1 MRHAISLDALRILD
15 AIERK
20 GSFGAA
26 AEAIHKVPSALSYT
40 VAKLEADL
48 AVSIYDRSGQR
59 AVLTPA
65 GRLLLDEGRHL
76 LAAAERLE
84 ALIQQLISGWEPSLR
99 IARDTIL
106 PMAPLLGV
114 LGQFNQL
121 DKQVEIS
128 LSDEVLGGSWDA
140 LVAERCDLILGAG
153 GELPRGHFEY
163 RTIGEVEFVFAV
175 AAGHPLTLSTAPV
188 DQAAIRDLPTIVV
201 ADSSRS
207 LPGRSSGI
215 LDGRHTIRVASM
227 QAKLDAQVLGLGVG
241 FLPKHLAEPALLS
254 GSLVALPCSIPR
266 PNMPAYMA
274 WRKDNKG
281 LALQWFVEACSAVRW
296 FL

>member
-1 MRHAISLDALRILD
+1 MRHAISLEALRILD

-26 AEAIHKVPSALSYT
+26 AEVIHKVPSALSYT
-40 VAKLEADL
+40 VNKLEADL
-48 AVSIYDRSGQR
+48 AVNIFDRSGQR

-84 ALIQQLISGWEPSLR
+84 LLIKQLETGWEPVLR

-140 LVAERCDLILGAG
+140 LVAGRCDLTLGAG

-175 AAGHPLTLSTAPV
+175 AAGHPLTQRTLPV
-188 DQAAIRDLPTIVV
+188 DQAAIRDLPTVVV

-215 LDGRHTIRVASM
+215 LEGRHTIRVASM

-241 FLPKHLAEPALLS
+241 FLPKHLAEPALHN
-254 GSLVALPCSIPR
+254 GSLIALPCSIPR

-281 LALQWFVEACSAVRW
+281 LALQWFVQACAYVPW
-296 FL
+296 FV

>member
-175 AAGHPLTLSTAPV
+175 AAGHPLTQRTAPV

-281 LALQWFVEACSAVRW
+281 LALQWFVQACSAVRW

>member
-1 MRHAISLDALRILD
+1 MRHAISLEALRILD

-48 AVSIYDRSGQR
+48 GVSIFDRSGQR
-59 AVLTPA
+59 AVLTAA
-65 GRLLLDEGRHL
+65 GRLLLEEGRHL

-84 ALIQQLISGWEPSLR
+84 ALIKQLESGWEPVLR

-163 RTIGEVEFVFAV
+163 RSIGEVEFVFAV
-175 AAGHPLTLSTAPV
+175 AAGHPLTGRQAPV

-207 LPGRSSGI
+207 LPGRSSGL

-227 QAKLDAQVLGLGVG
+227 QAKLDAQVMGLGVG
-241 FLPKHLAEPALLS
+241 FLPKHLAEPALQN
-254 GSLVALPCSIPR
+254 GSLIALPCTIPR

-281 LALQWFVEACSAVRW
+281 LALQWFVQACAAVRW

>member
-1 MRHAISLDALRILD
+1 MRNAISLEALRILD

-48 AVSIYDRSGQR
+48 GVALYDRSGQR

-84 ALIQQLISGWEPSLR
+84 ALIKQLESGWEPVLR

-106 PMAPLLGV
+106 PMAPLLDA

-121 DKQVEIS
+121 GKQVEIN

-140 LVAERCDLILGAG
+140 LVAERCDLTLGAG
-153 GELPRGHFEY
+153 GELPRGQFEY
-163 RTIGEVEFVFAV
+163 RSIGEVEFVFAV
-175 AAGHPLTLSTAPV
+175 AAGHPLTQSAGPV
-188 DQAAIRDLPTIVV
+188 DQAAIRDLPTVVV
-201 ADSSRS
+201 ADTSRS
-207 LPGRSSGI
+207 LPGRSSG
-215 LDGRHTIRVASM
+215 LLEGRQTIRVASM
-227 QAKLDAQVLGLGVG
+227 QAKLDAQVKGLGVG
-241 FLPKHLAEPALLS
+241 FLPKHMAAPALED
-254 GSLVALPCSIPR
+254 GSLVALACSIPR

-281 LALQWFVEACSAVRW
+281 LALHWFVNACAAVGW
-296 FL
+296 FA